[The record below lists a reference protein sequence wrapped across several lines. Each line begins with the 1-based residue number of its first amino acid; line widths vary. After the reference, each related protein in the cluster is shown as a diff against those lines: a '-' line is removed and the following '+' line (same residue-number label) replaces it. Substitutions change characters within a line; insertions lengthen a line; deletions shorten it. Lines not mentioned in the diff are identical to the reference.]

1 LYDQAAK
8 AAGAAKDR
16 ADQQV
21 EAWLVHQAW
30 FVPVVS
36 TGLPY
41 YATKKI
47 TGTMVSPKAPLA
59 SIYEVQPAE

>member
-8 AAGAAKDR
+8 ASGAAKDR

-47 TGTMVSPKAPLA
+47 TGTTVSPKAPLA